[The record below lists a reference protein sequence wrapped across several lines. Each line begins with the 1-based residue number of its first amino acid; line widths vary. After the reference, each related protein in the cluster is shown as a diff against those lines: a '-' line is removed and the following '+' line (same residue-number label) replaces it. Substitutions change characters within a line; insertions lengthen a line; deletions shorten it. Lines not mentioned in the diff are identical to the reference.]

1 MSEERSPRDL
11 RLILRPPWEPG
22 SDDRERRGLL
32 SRDPRARTLLRV
44 LVSYPQVRHALPDR
58 ISLDAGTD
66 ARLLESLG
74 RFVGRQAWLVR
85 SVRIS

>member
-1 MSEERSPRDL
+1 
-11 RLILRPPWEPG
+11 
-22 SDDRERRGLL
+22 
-32 SRDPRARTLLRV
+32 LLRV